1 MSDRKVAVVTGSTSG
16 IGLEIARTF
25 ASNGYDVALSGLC
38 KTEDVRAIEAKVID
52 GTDARAFFSHADF
65 SRPKEIEQYVSDAK
79 SALGR
84 IDILINNAGV
94 QHVSPVENFP
104 PDKWDLI
111 LAVNLSA
118 AFHMTRLVIPEMR
131 TRGFGRI
138 INIASAH
145 GKVASPFKSAYVA
158 SKHGLVGFTK
168 AVALETAEFG
178 ITCNAICPGWVE
190 TPLVTEQVETLSR
203 EKAMSTDDVI
213 RSIILERQ
221 PTKKFVPVDQ
231 IAALALFL
239 ASDKAS
245 SITGASHSID
255 GGWTAH

>member
-16 IGLEIARTF
+16 IGLEIARTL

-203 EKAMSTDDVI
+203 EKNMPADDVI

>member
-16 IGLEIARTF
+16 IGLEIARAL

-203 EKAMSTDDVI
+203 EKTMPADDVI

>member
-16 IGLEIARTF
+16 IGLEIARTL

-38 KTEDVRAIEAKVID
+38 KTEDVRAIESNVID

-84 IDILINNAGV
+84 LDILVNNAGV

-118 AFHMTRLVIPEMR
+118 AFHMTRFVIPEMR

-203 EKAMSTDDVI
+203 EKTMPADDVI

>member
-16 IGLEIARTF
+16 IGLEIARAL

-84 IDILINNAGV
+84 LDILINNAGV

-203 EKAMSTDDVI
+203 EKTMPADDVI

>member
-16 IGLEIARTF
+16 IGLEIARTL

-38 KTEDVRAIEAKVID
+38 KTEDVRAIESNVID

-84 IDILINNAGV
+84 LDILVNNAGV

-118 AFHMTRLVIPEMR
+118 AFHMTRLLIPEMR

-203 EKAMSTDDVI
+203 EKTMPADDVI

>member
-1 MSDRKVAVVTGSTSG
+1 MA
-16 IGLEIARTF
+16 
-25 ASNGYDVALSGLC
+25 
-38 KTEDVRAIEAKVID
+38 
-52 GTDARAFFSHADF
+52 
-65 SRPKEIEQYVSDAK
+65 
-79 SALGR
+79 
-84 IDILINNAGV
+84 
-94 QHVSPVENFP
+94 
-104 PDKWDLI
+104 
-111 LAVNLSA
+111 
-118 AFHMTRLVIPEMR
+118 RLVIPEMR

-190 TPLVTEQVETLSR
+190 TPLVTEQVEALSR
-203 EKAMSTDDVI
+203 EKNMPADDVI

-239 ASDKAS
+239 DSDKAS

>member
-16 IGLEIARTF
+16 IGLEIARTL

-84 IDILINNAGV
+84 LDILVNNAGV

-138 INIASAH
+138 INVASAH

-203 EKAMSTDDVI
+203 EKTMPADDVI

>member
-16 IGLEIARTF
+16 IGLEIARTL

-38 KTEDVRAIEAKVID
+38 KTEDVRAIESNVID

-84 IDILINNAGV
+84 LDILVNNAGV

-118 AFHMTRLVIPEMR
+118 AFHMARLVIPEMR

-203 EKAMSTDDVI
+203 EKTMPADDVI

>member
-16 IGLEIARTF
+16 IGLEIARAL

-118 AFHMTRLVIPEMR
+118 AFHMARLVIPEMR

-203 EKAMSTDDVI
+203 EKNMPADDVI

>member
-1 MSDRKVAVVTGSTSG
+1 
-16 IGLEIARTF
+16 
-25 ASNGYDVALSGLC
+25 
-38 KTEDVRAIEAKVID
+38 
-52 GTDARAFFSHADF
+52 
-65 SRPKEIEQYVSDAK
+65 
-79 SALGR
+79 
-84 IDILINNAGV
+84 
-94 QHVSPVENFP
+94 
-104 PDKWDLI
+104 
-111 LAVNLSA
+111 
-118 AFHMTRLVIPEMR
+118 
-131 TRGFGRI
+131 
-138 INIASAH
+138 
-145 GKVASPFKSAYVA
+145 VA

-203 EKAMSTDDVI
+203 EKNMPADDVI

>member
-16 IGLEIARTF
+16 IGLEIARAL

-118 AFHMTRLVIPEMR
+118 AFHMARLVIPEMR

-203 EKAMSTDDVI
+203 EKTMPADDVI

>member
-16 IGLEIARTF
+16 IGLEIARTL

-38 KTEDVRAIEAKVID
+38 KTEDVRAIESNVID

-84 IDILINNAGV
+84 LDILVNNAGV

-118 AFHMTRLVIPEMR
+118 AFHMARLVIPEMR

-203 EKAMSTDDVI
+203 EKTMPADEVI

>member
-16 IGLEIARTF
+16 IGLEIARTL

-38 KTEDVRAIEAKVID
+38 KTEDVRAIESKVID

-84 IDILINNAGV
+84 LDILVNNAGV

-138 INIASAH
+138 INIGSIHALI
-145 GKVASPFKSAYVA
+145 ASPYKSAYVA
-158 SKHGLVGFTK
+158 AKHGLLGFAKTI
-168 AVALETAEFG
+168 ALETG
-178 ITCNAICPGWVE
+178 DCDVTINTLCPAYVK
-190 TPLVTEQVETLSR
+190 TPLV
-203 EKAMSTDDVI
+203 EK
-213 RSIILERQ
+213 
-221 PTKKFVPVDQ
+221 Q
-231 IAALALFL
+231 IASQAKENNLTEEEVINKIMLEPMPKKQFISVDELSDTAAFL
-239 ASDKAS
+239 MSDSARN
-245 SITGASHSID
+245 ITAQTMVLD
-255 GGWTAH
+255 GGWTAR

>member
-38 KTEDVRAIEAKVID
+38 KTEGVRAIESKVID

-84 IDILINNAGV
+84 LDILVNNAGV

-118 AFHMTRLVIPEMR
+118 AFHMARLVIPEMR

-203 EKAMSTDDVI
+203 EKNMPADDVI

>member
-16 IGLEIARTF
+16 IGLEIARAL

-190 TPLVTEQVETLSR
+190 TPLVTEQVEALSR
-203 EKAMSTDDVI
+203 EKNMPADDVI

>member
-16 IGLEIARTF
+16 IGLEIARTL

-38 KTEDVRAIEAKVID
+38 KTEDVRAIESNVID

-84 IDILINNAGV
+84 LDILVNNAGV

-203 EKAMSTDDVI
+203 EKTMPADDVI

>member
-16 IGLEIARTF
+16 IGLEIARAL

-84 IDILINNAGV
+84 LDILVNNAGV

-203 EKAMSTDDVI
+203 EKAMSADDVI

>member
-16 IGLEIARTF
+16 IGLEIARAL

-84 IDILINNAGV
+84 LDILVNNAGV

-203 EKAMSTDDVI
+203 EKTMPADDVI